1 MAIGKKEL
9 QERVA
14 LLKRLKQNLKAQR
27 KKFHNYLNL
36 LEKEG
41 QSIEEGKIE
50 ILESQVA
57 METNLVGEITALQR
71 VIEPLDQ
78 MVRTTLPKKEMEQQD
93 KELEDL
99 RSSLDNLREQVQEK
113 NTFNRQALEQAM
125 EQVKNKIF
133 KIKPKR
139 GKNPYGGYRQS
150 APSMIDITT

>member
-1 MAIGKKEL
+1 
-9 QERVA
+9 
-14 LLKRLKQNLKAQR
+14 
-27 KKFHNYLNL
+27 
-36 LEKEG
+36 
-41 QSIEEGKIE
+41 
-50 ILESQVA
+50 
-57 METNLVGEITALQR
+57 VGEITALQR